1 MKAYVAIYSSTGQE
15 TLTVNVDDYDPFIVL
30 AVRNV
35 TVQLTRNEARQVSD
49 ALRAAAT
56 RYPYEDAF

>member
-30 AVRNV
+30 TVRNV
-35 TVQLTRNEARQVSD
+35 TVQLTRNEGRQVSD
-49 ALRAAAT
+49 ALRAAAI
-56 RYPYEDAF
+56 RYPYEDSF